1 MTGVSKMGMGAFVK
15 SSEGNASSLLGY
27 LHLRELQRT
36 CNARQKLP
44 TIALLGH
51 LCTTAAECRAHPC
64 WQPHKGSLS
73 GCS

>member
-15 SSEGNASSLLGY
+15 SSEGNASSLMRY
-27 LHLRELQRT
+27 LHLRELQRI

-51 LCTTAAECRAHPC
+51 LCTTAAQCRAHSFR
-64 WQPHKGSLS
+64 QPHEDSQ
-73 GCS
+73 